1 MVHIRGGAEELL
13 EEFMTWLFVHHQE
26 ASVLLIFEKTGIEGK
41 GLEMS
46 VKEAAKWEQQ
56 VDPILEA
63 NKSKE
68 RISLRDLFVFYIRE
82 SEISK

>member
-26 ASVLLIFEKTGIEGK
+26 ASVLLIFEKTGIKGK

-63 NKSKE
+63 NKSKGT
-68 RISLRDLFVFYIRE
+68 E
-82 SEISK
+82 SRAMVLLIFIY